1 MEHATAQDTSTQLI
15 KQTRLYMS
23 TTIIAA
29 ALLAPVFT
37 FGYVQGKRSGEPMG
51 SRVVSASTQS
61 AKSAEST
68 PQKSAIRPTLPSVKE
83 RKAENPVAAKPA
95 TEPREASER
104 QVYLQIAAGVAQ
116 QTSQMLAQLR
126 SKGFSVSSTDV
137 PSKPGME
144 RVLVGPLA
152 DSEISATRA
161 ELQRQGFPG
170 ESAIK
175 RVF

>member
-1 MEHATAQDTSTQLI
+1 
-15 KQTRLYMS
+15 MS
-23 TTIIAA
+23 TTIVAA

-37 FGYVQGKRSGEPMG
+37 LGYVQGKRSGEAMG
-51 SRVVSASTQS
+51 VRVEAVTTRASN
-61 AKSAEST
+61 AAEST
-68 PQKSAIRPTLPSVKE
+68 PKPSTNRPAPPSVKE
-83 RKAENPVAAKPA
+83 RKTDRHVAAKPVA
-95 TEPREASER
+95 QAPESSEK

-116 QTSQMLAQLR
+116 QTSQMLTQLR